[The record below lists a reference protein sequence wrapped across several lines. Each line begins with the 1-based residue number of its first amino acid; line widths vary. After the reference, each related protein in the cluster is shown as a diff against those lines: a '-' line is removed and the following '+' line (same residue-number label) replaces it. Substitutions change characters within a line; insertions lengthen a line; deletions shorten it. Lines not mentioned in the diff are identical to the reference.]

1 MRLTLLAVL
10 FCSTSCAVPE
20 AQRRLRT
27 DVEAAV
33 ARSDGAAGARRYVEH
48 RKAGGTDDEEAL
60 STLALGDL
68 RDALRASD
76 PRARLAAVRAA
87 QRLDRAT
94 PFQPLT

>member
-20 AQRRLRT
+20 AQRRLRA
-27 DVEAAV
+27 DVDAAV
-33 ARSDGAAGARRYVEH
+33 SRSDGAAGARRYLEH
-48 RKAGGTDDEEAL
+48 RRAGGEDDERAL
-60 STLALGDL
+60 SALALGDL

-87 QRLDRAT
+87 EELGEPT
-94 PFQPLT
+94 LLPPLP